1 MATSNLEPGTAEI
14 VTTTARLRQKEL
26 RDNVTNHNAALW
38 SMDKNEGIVE
48 ESGGRTI
55 LEEMAFQENGT
66 GMWYEGGQAL
76 STAYNP
82 TMTAAEFNWK
92 QLAAGVVLTG
102 LEKRQN
108 SGEEGYIKLLDGR
121 IKIAE
126 DTLDNLLNA
135 AIYSDG
141 TGFGGLQLG
150 GLKLLLSTTPS
161 TGIVGG
167 IDRSTSA
174 GTFFRNYAYDAVNT
188 GGAATSVANIKTYYN
203 TIFANTQQNNN
214 KINLII
220 AGITHFLALQGAM
233 QAIQRIIKDTSDL
246 ADVGFETLEY
256 LGRPVVLG
264 SSINFGGETL
274 IPSTTS
280 YLLNTK
286 HLKMRVHKDCYM
298 EPLPEVQSI
307 NQDAIIQFI
316 CFMGN
321 ATLSGGAF
329 QGVLFG

>member
-1 MATSNLEPGTAEI
+1 MAPSLEPGTAEI
-14 VTTTARLRQKEL
+14 VTTTARLRQKML
-26 RDNVTNHNAALW
+26 RDNVTNHNAALF
-38 SMDKNEGIVE
+38 SMEKNEGIVE
-48 ESGGRTI
+48 EGGGRTI

-66 GMWYEGGQAL
+66 GMWYEGGQVL
-76 STAYNP
+76 NTAYNP

-135 AIYSDG
+135 AVFSDG

-150 GLKLLLSTTPS
+150 GLKLLISQTPS
-161 TGIVGG
+161 SGVVGG
-167 IDRSTSA
+167 IDRSTTA
-174 GTFFRNYAYDAVNT
+174 GTFYRNYAYDAVNT
-188 GGAATSVANIKTYYN
+188 GGAATNAANIKVYYN
-203 TIFANTQQNNN
+203 TCFVNTTRNND

-220 AGITHFLALQGAM
+220 AGQTHFLALQSAL
-233 QAIQRIIKDTSDL
+233 QAIQRITKDTSDL
-246 ADVGFETLEY
+246 ADAGFEALEY

-264 SSINFGGETL
+264 NGVNFGGETL
-274 IPSTTS
+274 ISNTVS
-280 YLLNTK
+280 YGLNTK

-321 ATLSGGAF
+321 CTLSGGAF
-329 QGVLFG
+329 QFVLFG